1 MKTTLITGAN
11 SGIGLS
17 AARALFTQGH
27 HLVLLCR
34 TIQKAQQT
42 KALLLGSGEGK
53 ITCWAADFSS
63 LAEVQRVSN
72 EILAHHSNLD
82 VLINNAGCFNGQAL
96 LSKDG
101 FELTL
106 AVNHLAPML
115 LTLKLL
121 PLLSGT
127 EANPCRIVNVAS
139 GAHRRGRFDFND
151 PMLSRGYSSGKAY
164 CQSKLANILFS
175 TALAS
180 RLAPTC
186 TVNALHPGVVATHFA
201 AGEGGSYGFLF
212 RFFKRWM
219 KTPDAGAETVIFLA
233 NSPAV
238 AGQTGG
244 YYRNLKLTKA
254 ARHARSEQT
263 AERLWRWSVELLIPF
278 LTEQEYSEATRGKG

>member
-1 MKTTLITGAN
+1 MKTILITGAN

-17 AARALFTQGH
+17 SAQALLAQGH
-27 HLVLLCR
+27 HIVLLCR
-34 TIQKAQQT
+34 TREKAQQT
-42 KALLLGSGEGK
+42 KSQLLSSISGQ

-63 LAEVQRVSN
+63 LAEVHRVSN
-72 EILAHHSNLD
+72 EIVAQHPNLD
-82 VLINNAGCFNGQAL
+82 VLINNAGSFNGQSL
-96 LSKDG
+96 LSRDG

-127 EANPCRIVNVAS
+127 ESNPCRIVNVAS
-139 GAHRRGRFDFND
+139 GAHRRGRFDFTD
-151 PMLSRGYSSGKAY
+151 PMLTRGYNSGKAY

-180 RLAPTC
+180 RLAPGC
-186 TVNALHPGVVATHFA
+186 TVNSLHPGVVATQFA
-201 AGEGGSYGFLF
+201 SGERGSYGFLF

-219 KTPDAGAETVIFLA
+219 KTPEAGADTVVFLA

-238 AGQTGG
+238 EGQTGG
-244 YYRNLKLTKA
+244 YYRNRKLTKA
-254 ARHARSEQT
+254 ARHARSEED
-263 AERLWRWSVELLIPF
+263 AERLWSWSIELLKPF
-278 LTEQEYSEATRGKG
+278 LTEQEYSEVTKGRE

>member
-1 MKTTLITGAN
+1 MKTILITGAN

-17 AARALFTQGH
+17 SAQALLAQGH
-27 HLVLLCR
+27 HIVLLCR
-34 TIQKAQQT
+34 TIEKAQQS
-42 KALLLGSGEGK
+42 KSKLLSSGSGR

-72 EILAHHSNLD
+72 EILAHHSRLD
-82 VLINNAGCFNGQAL
+82 ALINNAGCFNGQAL

-121 PLLSGT
+121 PLLRGT
-127 EANPCRIVNVAS
+127 EASPCRIVNVAS

-151 PMLSRGYSSGKAY
+151 PMLSGGYNSGKAY

-175 TALAS
+175 TALS
-180 RLAPTC
+180 TRVAPGC
-186 TVNALHPGVVATHFA
+186 TVNSLHPGVVATQFA

-219 KTPDAGAETVIFLA
+219 KTPEAGADTVVFLA
-233 NSPAV
+233 TSPV
-238 AGQTGG
+238 VLGRTGG
-244 YYRNLKLTKA
+244 YYRNRKLSKA
-254 ARHARSEQT
+254 SRHARSEED
-263 AERLWRWSVELLIPF
+263 AKRLWRWSVELLKPF
-278 LTEQEYSEATRGKG
+278 LTEHEYSSASD